1 MCQQCG
7 GVRDESL
14 LLAVGAGLSIAS
26 RSGEYGERREENEWL
41 GMRISL
47 IVEQKRMKRVVR

>member
-1 MCQQCG
+1 
-7 GVRDESL
+7 

-41 GMRISL
+41 GMRIRL
-47 IVEQKRMKRVVR
+47 TVEQKRMKRVVR